1 MPPLSGDIITTVVYG
16 TAATIIGLVTIY
28 QAHKAWSLWN
38 SHRQSQGHPQSGMY
52 QCRLYSP

>member
-1 MPPLSGDIITTVVYG
+1 MSPLSGDLITTVVYG

-38 SHRQSQGHPQSGMY
+38 SHRQSHGHPLSGIY
-52 QCRLYSP
+52 QRK